1 MAEFSALTLAGDGIL
16 RVLTSSVRVYSP
28 VLDQTKGPDKQTTD
42 LTGIW
47 DTGATGTMITQR
59 VVTELGIQPVGRTE
73 VHHAQGSDESPV
85 YLVDLQL
92 PMKVV
97 IQGLT
102 VTLGQLPQGVD
113 VLIGM
118 DVIVAGDFSITNVGG
133 QTTMSFRVPSQV
145 KIDYVAES
153 TAIDAANAKAAQ
165 GNRAQRR
172 AGQKGNR

>member
-1 MAEFSALTLAGDGIL
+1 MDKSI
-16 RVLTSSVRVYSP
+16 
-28 VLDQTKGPDKQTTD
+28 GPNKQTAD
-42 LTGIW
+42 LIGIW
-47 DTGATGTMITQR
+47 DTGASGTMITQR
-59 VVTELGIQPVGRTE
+59 VVDELEIKPIGRTE

-85 YLVDLQL
+85 FLVDLQL

-102 VTLGQLPQGVD
+102 VTLGKLPPGVD

-118 DVIVAGDFSITNVGG
+118 DVIGTGDFAVTNVGG
-133 QTTMSFRVPSQV
+133 MTTMSFRVPSQV

-153 TAIDAANAKAAQ
+153 HAINQVQAKAAQ

-172 AGQKGNR
+172 ANKRGSH